1 MKHLI
6 TALLLFIFLSLVGY
20 SIYQATQ
27 FNTASDDAKHVTT
40 HDHPINNQNISNV
53 TVSDLKSNKLILRDE
68 LKHDINIINFWASWC
83 GPCNDEMPELV
94 AFDSEKPN
102 HVGLIGMNVSDKKKK
117 RDAFIMHYK
126 AKYPM
131 LVLDETQMKQY
142 KINNIPTTIF
152 VDRKGKVLKT
162 YIGELNRNKLEKI
175 IANLK

>member
-6 TALLLFIFLSLVGY
+6 TAILLFIFLSLVGY

-27 FNTASDDAKHVTT
+27 FNTASDDAKQVTT
-40 HDHPINNQNISNV
+40 HEHPINNQNISNV
-53 TVSDLKSNKLILRDE
+53 TVNDLESNQFKLKE
-68 LKHDINIINFWASWC
+68 QLKHDINIINFWASWC
-83 GPCNDEMPELV
+83 GPCNEEMPELV
-94 AFDSEKPN
+94 AFDNEKPN
-102 HVGLIGMNVSDKKKK
+102 HVGLIGMNVQDKEKK
-117 RDAFIMHYK
+117 RTAFIQQYK

-131 LVLDETQMKQY
+131 LVLDEAQMKQY